1 MMQILLFVA
10 LFKMSRQG
18 EELLLF
24 GVLAVLALLGLILL
38 YTELREVARA
48 RKYKKEVMSFPDR
61 VERVRK
67 AG

>member
-1 MMQILLFVA
+1 MTSILFVA
-10 LFKMSRQG
+10 LFQMSRQG

-38 YTELREVARA
+38 YTELRKAARA
-48 RKYKKEVMSFPDR
+48 WKYKKEVMSFPDR

>member
-1 MMQILLFVA
+1 MTRLLFVA
-10 LFKMSRQG
+10 LYKMSRQG

-24 GVLAVLALLGLILL
+24 GILAVLALLGLILL
-38 YTELREVARA
+38 YTELRKAVRTW
-48 RKYKKEVMSFPDR
+48 KYKKEVMSFPDR

>member
-1 MMQILLFVA
+1 MTTILFFA
-10 LFKMSRQG
+10 LFKMSRQE

-24 GVLAVLALLGLILL
+24 GILAVLALLGLILL
-38 YTELREVARA
+38 YTELRKAARA